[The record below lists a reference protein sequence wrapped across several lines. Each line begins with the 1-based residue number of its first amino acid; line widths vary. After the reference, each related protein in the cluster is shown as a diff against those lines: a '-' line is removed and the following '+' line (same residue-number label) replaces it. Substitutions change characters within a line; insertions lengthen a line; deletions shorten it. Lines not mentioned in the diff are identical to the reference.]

1 MSVAVV
7 QENLINKNRLG
18 GGSGGV
24 ARWTLGCSLQNPG
37 INDKRRNLAGG
48 PVIKMLP
55 SPMQGVRVQSLV
67 RELRSHMPRG
77 QKAKI

>member
-1 MSVAVV
+1 MV

-55 SPMQGVRVQSLV
+55 SPMQGVQVQSLV
-67 RELRSHMPRG
+67 REIRSHMT
-77 QKAKI
+77 AL

>member
-1 MSVAVV
+1 MV
-7 QENLINKNRLG
+7 QENLINKNRLW
-18 GGSGGV
+18 GGSRGV

-37 INDKRRNLAGG
+37 ISDKRRNLASS
-48 PVIKMLP
+48 PMIKMLSP
-55 SPMQGVRVQSLV
+55 PMQGVQVQSLV